1 MFTTVFYNQKINY
14 SKHVNGRDRV
24 LEEVHVF
31 YSFVINNNITI
42 TVLLLINIFSRN
54 IVLTHLFFS

>member
-1 MFTTVFYNQKINY
+1 MLTAVTGCLRRCMFTTIFYNEKINY

-42 TVLLLINIFSRN
+42 TVLL
-54 IVLTHLFFS
+54 

>member
-1 MFTTVFYNQKINY
+1 MFTTVFYNEKINY

-42 TVLLLINIFSRN
+42 TVLL
-54 IVLTHLFFS
+54 